1 MKQKTITGILLAIV
15 LVPLV
20 LLGGIPIII
29 LGILLG
35 TIGSFELIR
44 MHINKRGLDKKYQY
58 IMPIFTLIM
67 LIIIGLKMLG
77 INIDIM
83 YIICSF
89 ILLSIILMIISI
101 LNKNILMSDVIY
113 FIFSMIYPGILV
125 MLIINIRLIDITPEV
140 IIPENYYYDGL
151 LVFLYLII
159 TTICTDIFAQVIGL
173 KYGKHKL
180 CPAISPKKS
189 IEGSIGGSIVST
201 ILGSLFLIL
210 CIHFNY
216 VHIIEINSIWNILLI
231 ILVTL
236 FLSILGQFGDLI
248 ASRLKREYEIKDFG
262 NIFPGH
268 GGVMDRFDSLLIS
281 GTALFIILTILGVL

>member
-1 MKQKTITGILLAIV
+1 M
-15 LVPLV
+15 
-20 LLGGIPIII
+20 
-29 LGILLG
+29 
-35 TIGSFELIR
+35 
-44 MHINKRGLDKKYQY
+44 
-58 IMPIFTLIM
+58 
-67 LIIIGLKMLG
+67 
-77 INIDIM
+77 
-83 YIICSF
+83 
-89 ILLSIILMIISI
+89 ISI
-101 LNKNILMSDVIY
+101 NLI
-113 FIFSMIYPGILV
+113 
-125 MLIINIRLIDITPEV
+125 LIINITN
-140 IIPENYYYDGL
+140 IPENYYYDGL

>member
-58 IMPIFTLIM
+58 IMPIFTLIL
-67 LIIIGLKMLG
+67 LIIIGLKMIG
-77 INIDIM
+77 INIEIM
-83 YIICSF
+83 YIICCF

-113 FIFSMIYPGILV
+113 FIFSMIYPGILI

-140 IIPENYYYDGL
+140 IIPENHYYDGL

-173 KYGKHKL
+173 KFGKHKL
-180 CPAISPKKS
+180 CPTISPKKS

-201 ILGSLFLIL
+201 ILGSVFLIV

-236 FLSILGQFGDLI
+236 VLSILGQFGDLI

-281 GTALFIILTILGVL
+281 GIALFIILIILGVL

>member
-1 MKQKTITGILLAIV
+1 MKQKTITGILLALV

-44 MHINKRGLDKKYQY
+44 IHINKRGLDKKYQY
-58 IMPIFTLIM
+58 IIPIFTLIM
-67 LIIIGLKMLG
+67 LTIIGLKMMG

-101 LNKNILMSDVIY
+101 LNKDILMSDVIY
-113 FIFSMIYPGILV
+113 FIFSIIYPGILV
-125 MLIINIRLIDITPEV
+125 MLIINIRLIDLTPEV
-140 IIPENYYYDGL
+140 SIPENYYYDGL
-151 LVFLYLII
+151 LIFLYLII
-159 TTICTDIFAQVIGL
+159 TTVCTDIFAQVIGL
-173 KYGKHKL
+173 KFGKHKL
-180 CPAISPKKS
+180 CPTISPKKS
-189 IEGSIGGSIVST
+189 VEGAIGGSLIST
-201 ILGSLFLIL
+201 ILGSVFLML

-216 VHIIEINSIWNILLI
+216 VHIIEIKSIWIVLLI
-231 ILVTL
+231 ILITL
-236 FLSILGQFGDLI
+236 ILSILGQFGDLI
-248 ASRLKREYEIKDFG
+248 ASRLKREYGVKDFG

-268 GGVMDRFDSLLIS
+268 GGVMDRFDSLLLS

>member
-236 FLSILGQFGDLI
+236 VLSILGQFGDLI

>member
-67 LIIIGLKMLG
+67 LIIIGLKMIG
-77 INIDIM
+77 INIEIM

-113 FIFSMIYPGILV
+113 FIFSMIYPGILI

-140 IIPENYYYDGL
+140 SIPENYYYDGL

-180 CPAISPKKS
+180 CPSISPKKS

-236 FLSILGQFGDLI
+236 VLSILGQFGDLI
-248 ASRLKREYEIKDFG
+248 ASRLKREYGIKDFG

>member
-1 MKQKTITGILLAIV
+1 
-15 LVPLV
+15 
-20 LLGGIPIII
+20 
-29 LGILLG
+29 
-35 TIGSFELIR
+35 

-58 IMPIFTLIM
+58 IMPIFTLIL
-67 LIIIGLKMLG
+67 LIIIGLKMIG
-77 INIDIM
+77 INIEIM
-83 YIICSF
+83 YIICCF

-113 FIFSMIYPGILV
+113 FIFSMIYPGILI

-140 IIPENYYYDGL
+140 IIPENHYYDGL

-173 KYGKHKL
+173 KFGKHKL
-180 CPAISPKKS
+180 CPTISPKKS

-201 ILGSLFLIL
+201 ILGSVFLIV

-236 FLSILGQFGDLI
+236 VLSILGQFGDLI

-281 GTALFIILTILGVL
+281 GIALFIILIILGVL

>member
-180 CPAISPKKS
+180 CPTISPKKS

-236 FLSILGQFGDLI
+236 VLSILGQFGDLI